1 MAEAGLGLT
10 QLWPG
15 VEWGTLCLRLPSVT
29 FRDRLT
35 VHLPRRTVE
44 LIHVGPAHT
53 TNDIVAWL
61 PEDRVLFA
69 GDVVLS
75 GCTPFHLMGSVAG
88 GLRALSRLR
97 ALDPRVVVCGHGEI
111 CGPEVF
117 GQAEAYLRWITELA
131 DQGMRAGATAL
142 DVARDADLGPF
153 SGLLDP
159 ERLVG
164 NLHRAYAD
172 LGAGPLGAPL
182 DVVRVFGEMIQFNGG
197 RLPECLA

>member
-1 MAEAGLGLT
+1 
-10 QLWPG
+10 
-15 VEWGTLCLRLPSVT
+15 
-29 FRDRLT
+29 
-35 VHLPRRTVE
+35 
-44 LIHVGPAHT
+44 
-53 TNDIVAWL
+53 
-61 PEDRVLFA
+61 
-69 GDVVLS
+69 
-75 GCTPFHLMGSVAG
+75 
-88 GLRALSRLR
+88 
-97 ALDPRVVVCGHGEI
+97 
-111 CGPEVF
+111 VF